1 MLVSD
6 LDNVMRRGVVAEDG
20 LEGISFGPQS
30 TGYRHFIYQTL
41 LARLK
46 NEGVLLAAVSRN
58 DPEVALGRSGRGKM
72 VLKEDEEREA
82 KTSSSLNRA
91 GPVASALVLTYRENV
106 PHGE

>member
-1 MLVSD
+1 
-6 LDNVMRRGVVAEDG
+6 
-20 LEGISFGPQS
+20 
-30 TGYRHFIYQTL
+30 
-41 LARLK
+41 
-46 NEGVLLAAVSRN
+46 VSRN